1 MLYLG
6 TILFLFC
13 LVGIPISI
21 LVWIIRAILKKRV
34 TKNATVTVL
43 FFIGLVASVVII
55 LQSPDIEEEEAVS
68 VIDTSE
74 NDSVVNQ
81 DEEELYNMEED
92 AYADAEDDYTGNE
105 EDYTSGEDDLHGEDE
120 VVWDDFE
127 DSLNDTGIDVDV
139 ENIIF
144 SVPTY
149 PYQNKKEARKLMK
162 TYEKAMKAPISDFI
176 GVEEISEGGVIS
188 AKEIHYKKTVDNGKA
203 TYRYFGKTNKSGEPE
218 GIGILFMT
226 WPVEWQ
232 NSGNV
237 STSICYIGRFKD
249 GFKDG
254 YGIEYWEFGG
264 KYMVDYEGEFRKGKY
279 NGEGIDFLSDVSVP
293 YDSITE
299 MREKIYSQT
308 EGNTVRVEPICLS
321 LKYYEGEFKE
331 GEYDGKGKAYW
342 SVVDNKEI
350 LTYEGEFEA
359 GAFNGEGTSY
369 FNNGNIQY
377 KGKFKHGYYNGKG
390 TLYDE
395 QGNGVNKGKF
405 KNGDIE

>member
-1 MLYLG
+1 MLYVG
-6 TILFLFC
+6 TVLFFVC
-13 LVGIPISI
+13 LVGTPISI
-21 LVWIIRAILKKRV
+21 LVLIIRALLKKKIG
-34 TKNATVTVL
+34 KNAVTAIL
-43 FFIGLVASVVII
+43 FFAGFVTGVIMI
-55 LQSPDIEEEEAVS
+55 LRSPDIEETESVS
-68 VIDTSE
+68 AIDTGE
-74 NDSVVNQ
+74 NDKYSDQ
-81 DEEELYNMEED
+81 SEEELYNIEED
-92 AYADAEDDYTGNE
+92 VSADVEDDYIENA
-105 EDYTSGEDDLHGEDE
+105 EDYTNEDDDLYGEDE

-127 DSLNDTGIDVDV
+127 DNLNNDIDVDI
-139 ENIIF
+139 ENIVF

-162 TYEKAMKAPISDFI
+162 TYEKAMKAPITDFI
-176 GVEEISEGGVIS
+176 GVEEVSEGGIVS
-188 AKEIHYKKTVDNGKA
+188 AKEIHYKKTVDTRKA
-203 TYRYFGKTNKSGEPE
+203 AYRYFGKTNKAGEPE
-218 GIGILFMT
+218 GIGILFTT
-226 WPVEWQ
+226 WSVEWQ
-232 NSGNV
+232 ESGNV
-237 STSICYIGRFKD
+237 STSICYIGNFKD

-254 YGIEYWEFGG
+254 YGIEYWEYSG
-264 KYMVDYEGEFRKGKY
+264 KYLVDYEGEFKKGKY
-279 NGEGIDFLSDVSVP
+279 NGEGIDYLSEVSVS

-308 EGNTVRVEPICLS
+308 EGNTVKVEPICLS

-359 GAFNGEGTSY
+359 GTFNGEGTSY

-377 KGKFKHGYYNGKG
+377 KGKFKNGYYSGKG

-395 QGNGVNKGKF
+395 QGNIVHKGKF